1 MMERYKIESGV
12 GIKILKRIPWRQALQ
27 GKCDAAA
34 VIKGMNELFNL
45 NADEA
50 ELMDIGKQVGADVP
64 FCIKGGTMLSEGIGE
79 KLTKIPSLRE

>member
-1 MMERYKIESGV
+1 LKAA
-12 GIKILKRIPWRQALQ
+12 LALNPKRIPVAAGLA
-27 GKCDAAA
+27 GGSADAAA

-64 FCIKGGTMLSEGIGE
+64 FCIKGGTMLSEGIGRSLQ
-79 KLTKIPSLRE
+79 KSLLLRE